1 MDNLLDLDYFDNEN
15 VSKTPTIWDIE
26 NAEKNQL
33 ISFIENSIMEKVKKI
48 IDEKDKEINT
58 LKKQIKDIQKMNE
71 TINNNSNNITKINTN
86 ISKAF
91 GFSFEY
97 YDKIVTIDDIK
108 NPDRKERLLLDKKYV
123 NLEHMGRQRQRYR
136 EVKNYFVIQDDI
148 DIEIKDEYNILLVG
162 FRDGTRLITK
172 FDYLSNKYLT
182 EYGGNVINIEQMLC
196 GHIDPNY
203 DQEFRTK
210 MNNVKNYI
218 MQNID
223 GSFVIR
229 YLPISI
235 KKTTNRQEALQI
247 KSDLEAIGGFIQII

>member
-1 MDNLLDLDYFDNEN
+1 MNALIDLDYFDNEN

-48 IDEKDKEINT
+48 IDEKDEEINH
-58 LKKQIKDIQKMNE
+58 LKKQIKD
-71 TINNNSNNITKINTN
+71 NSNNITKINTN

-108 NPDRKERLLLDKKYV
+108 NPDRKEQLLLDKKYV
-123 NLEHMGRQRQRYR
+123 NLEHLGRRYR

-162 FRDGTRLITK
+162 FRDGTRLLGK
-172 FDYLSNKYLT
+172 FDYLSKNYLT
-182 EYGGNVINIEQMLC
+182 EYGGNVHNIEQMLC
-196 GHIDPNY
+196 GHMDASY
-203 DQEFRTK
+203 DQEFGTK
-210 MNNVKNYI
+210 MNHVKNYI

-247 KSDLEAIGGFIQII
+247 KTDLEAIGGFIQII